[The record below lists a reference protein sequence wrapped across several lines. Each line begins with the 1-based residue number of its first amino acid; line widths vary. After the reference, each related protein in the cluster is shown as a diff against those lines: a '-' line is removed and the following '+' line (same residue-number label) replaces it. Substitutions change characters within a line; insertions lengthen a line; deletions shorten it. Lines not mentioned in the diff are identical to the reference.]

1 MLYLG
6 EVAVFFFFI
15 CAPESSEFSDFR
27 FEAAAVVAM
36 GSGSGATDPSSEID
50 FFVESPD
57 DRLGRPR
64 LFGVGLVVG
73 GAGETDWKV
82 KKV

>member
-1 MLYLG
+1 
-6 EVAVFFFFI
+6 
-15 CAPESSEFSDFR
+15 
-27 FEAAAVVAM
+27 M